1 MVRRWE
7 SFDEP
12 TTTAEF
18 LSIPQPDQAALKY
31 AMERY
36 GKGQDVGW
44 TVKDYGGGLSR
55 LKARNQTAGRCL
67 FAVRRE
73 RDTERLIALLFYKK
87 ETDEAPAA
95 LLDRARKRMVAI

>member
-7 SFDEP
+7 SFDAP

-36 GKGQDVGW
+36 GKSQDVGW
-44 TVKDYGGGLSR
+44 TTKDYGRGLR
-55 LKARNQTAGRCL
+55 MLKARNRTAGRCL
-67 FAVRRE
+67 FTVRRE
-73 RDTERLIALLFYKK
+73 SDTERLIALLFYKK
-87 ETDEAPAA
+87 EADEAPVAV
-95 LLDRARKRMVAI
+95 LNSARRRLAGI